1 MAYNNIYNSRTI
13 QFYIYH
19 RKFQKKDDAIARKFQ
34 KQYRGARDAMINN
47 MVSTFHTM
55 VSDDPKAP
63 LNFREVFT
71 SGLFGLSVAQVS
83 LHPVL
88 VVLGNGDTWVNR
100 FRR

>member
-1 MAYNNIYNSRTI
+1 MTRS
-13 QFYIYH
+13 
-19 RKFQKKDDAIARKFQ
+19 RKFQ
-34 KQYRGARDAMINN
+34 KQYRASRDTMIDD
-47 MVSTFHTM
+47 MVSTFHKM
-55 VSDDPKAP
+55 VSDDPKTP

-88 VVLGNGDTWVNR
+88 VVLGNDDTWVNS